1 MKPHFYSS
9 AGRTAVRDRPTEIPP
24 YKKVKP
30 VAIPPYGDNVTQLLH
45 PLSAFARTA
54 WIVPVRGILPWA
66 LCTQAVVLDDSE
78 EITAFGKEGALIQ
91 WTNAS
96 LIKFWDFLKD
106 AREAGNLGQVGVSF
120 HVATARERESLMPTD
135 AINEQSG
142 NSALGVSGLQVWS
155 RPLSSVDYIKIYHK
169 ASNAMSLRNI
179 LDAWGQICPHGRKIR
194 VLKGSRLALVD
205 ERCRGILV
213 S

>member
-9 AGRTAVRDRPTEIPP
+9 MGSTAVRGRATEIPP

-30 VAIPPYGDNVTQLLH
+30 IAIPPYGDNVTQLH

-66 LCTQAVVLDDSE
+66 LCTQAVVLNDSE
-78 EITAFGKEGALIQ
+78 EITSIGKEGALIQ

-106 AREAGNLGQVGVSF
+106 AREAGNLGQIGVSF
-120 HVATARERESLMPTD
+120 HVAAARERESLLSAD
-135 AINEQSG
+135 AINEHSG
-142 NSALGVSGLQVWS
+142 NSALGVSELQVWS

-169 ASNAMSLRNI
+169 GSNAMSLRNI
-179 LDAWGQICPHGRKIR
+179 LDAWGHICPHGRKMR